1 MTGAMAAV
9 LPLAHLAHWYWY
21 PLYALP
27 ALIVLWSA
35 ISTIRR
41 QRRADRD
48 RERGGVSGASR

>member
-1 MTGAMAAV
+1 MTGGLATA

-35 ISTIRR
+35 ISTVRQ
-41 QRRADRD
+41 QRRAGRNK
-48 RERGGVSGASR
+48 ERGGTSGAPR

>member
-1 MTGAMAAV
+1 MTDAIQTA

-35 ISTIRR
+35 ISTVRQ

-48 RERGGVSGASR
+48 KERGGMGRASR